1 MVHALTFQELQRKA
15 ENIQRAAVLWK
26 WFVDA
31 SSETRMTGLLWA
43 DWTAT
48 VSQITA
54 HYNQHMQKNIWKH
67 VEHSECSSW
76 QLRTG
81 NRGNIHP
88 GSPESSKS
96 LTKSS
101 GAEECPCLLWRSDG
115 PNVRQT
121 TWKRGST
128 QPRINGPGC
137 CRCDGAGDS
146 FLAHFRLFSTNR
158 AFYQVWTTP
167 PTLLLELPVSILWW
181 RAETPGW
188 NSNCS
193 LERDSVFTWRPQSP
207 DLTGRCGWSASAQ
220 YIILHVNCFKSSW
233 SRRGWAAQR
242 QSFGSLLWSH

>member
-1 MVHALTFQELQRKA
+1 MVGGPRRAARTFQELQRKA

-31 SSETRMTGLLWA
+31 SSETTRLLWA

-81 NRGNIHP
+81 GNIHP

-101 GAEECPCLLWRSDG
+101 GAEECPCLPWRSDG
-115 PNVRQT
+115 RVR
-121 TWKRGST
+121 TWGKQHESVAPPCLAST
-128 QPRINGPGC
+128 VQAAVGVMVPGTV
-137 CRCDGAGDS
+137 S
-146 FLAHFRLFSTNR
+146 WH
-158 AFYQVWTTP
+158 
-167 PTLLLELPVSILWW
+167 TL
-181 RAETPGW
+181 
-188 NSNCS
+188 
-193 LERDSVFTWRPQSP
+193 
-207 DLTGRCGWSASAQ
+207 
-220 YIILHVNCFKSSW
+220 
-233 SRRGWAAQR
+233 
-242 QSFGSLLWSH
+242 GSLAPTEHFTKFEQHHLLYCWSCPCPSSDGGLKLKLLSWTWQCVHAASTVTGSHRTLWVVSECKVYHFAC